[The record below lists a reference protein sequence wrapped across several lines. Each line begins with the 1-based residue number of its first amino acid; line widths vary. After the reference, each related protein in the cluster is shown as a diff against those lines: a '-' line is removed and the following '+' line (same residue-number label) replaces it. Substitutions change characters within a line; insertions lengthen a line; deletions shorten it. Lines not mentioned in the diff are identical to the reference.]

1 MTCGSLAAK
10 PELPPLPEL
19 RRTALLLDLDGTL
32 LDIAPTPD
40 GVVVP
45 PGLVDTLRM
54 LRGRLDGALA
64 VITGRPIE
72 TIDQLLHDA
81 PYAVAG
87 EHGGAVRHA
96 PGDAVE
102 RAQGTKPSDK
112 LLDEARKLE
121 RAHSGALLE
130 VKASGFTLH
139 YRAVPD
145 AGPELRAGL
154 EALLRGSTGLELLSG
169 KMMWE
174 VRPHGVD
181 KGNAVRALMARAPFA
196 GRVPVFIG
204 DDVTDEAA
212 IEVAEAM
219 GGVGLRVADAFGE
232 PANVRAWLASL
243 AQ

>member
-1 MTCGSLAAK
+1 MTCESLAAK
-10 PELPPLPEL
+10 PELPALPEL

-32 LDIAPTPD
+32 IDIAPAPD
-40 GVVVP
+40 LVVVP
-45 PGLVDTLRM
+45 PGLVDTLRA
-54 LRGRLDGALA
+54 LRERLGGALA
-64 VITGRPIE
+64 VITGRPVE
-72 TIDQLLHDA
+72 TIDRLLRDA

-96 PGDAVE
+96 PGEDVE
-102 RAQGTKPSDK
+102 RARQAGVPDD
-112 LLDEARKLE
+112 LLNEARKLE
-121 RAHSGALLE
+121 RAHPGALLE

-145 AGPELRAGL
+145 AGAELRAGL
-154 EALLRGSTGLELLSG
+154 EALLRGSTELELLSG

-174 VRPHGVD
+174 VRPFGID

-212 IEVAEAM
+212 IEAAEAM
-219 GGVGLRVADAFGE
+219 GGVGLRVQDSFGE
-232 PANVRAWLASL
+232 PAEVRAWLATL
-243 AQ
+243 VR

>member
-32 LDIAPTPD
+32 LDIAPAPD
-40 GVVVP
+40 LVVVP
-45 PGLVDTLRM
+45 AGLIDALRR
-54 LRGRLDGALA
+54 LRERLGGALA

-72 TIDQLLHDA
+72 TIDRLLHDA
-81 PYAVAG
+81 PFAVAG

-96 PGDAVE
+96 PDEAVE
-102 RAQGTKPSDK
+102 RQREGAVPAE
-112 LLDEARKLE
+112 LLDAAETLV
-121 RAHSGALLE
+121 RAHPGALLE
-130 VKASGFTLH
+130 KKASGFTVH

-145 AGPELRAGL
+145 AGAELRVGL
-154 EALLRGSTGLELLSG
+154 EARLRGSTEFELLSG

-181 KGNAVRALMARAPFA
+181 KGNAVRALMERAPFA

-212 IEVAEAM
+212 IEAAEAM
-219 GGVGLRVADAFGE
+219 GGIGLRVADAFGE
-232 PANVRAWLASL
+232 PADVRAWLKSL
-243 AQ
+243 V

>member
-10 PELPPLPEL
+10 PEPPPLPEL
-19 RRTALLLDLDGTL
+19 QRTALLLDLDGTL
-32 LDIAPTPD
+32 IDIAPAPD
-40 GVVVP
+40 LVVVP
-45 PGLVDTLRM
+45 PGLIDTLRTV
-54 LRGRLDGALA
+54 RERLGGALA

-72 TIDQLLHDA
+72 TIDRLLHDA

-96 PGDAVE
+96 PGEAVE
-102 RAQGTKPSDK
+102 RPPQATLPGALVDAAAE
-112 LLDEARKLE
+112 LA
-121 RAHSGALLE
+121 RAHPGALLE
-130 VKASGFTLH
+130 VKAGSFTLH

-145 AGPELRAGL
+145 AGPGLRAGL
-154 EALLRGSTGLELLSG
+154 EALLRDATAFELLSG

-174 VRPHGVD
+174 VRPRGID
-181 KGNAVRALMARAPFA
+181 KGKAVRTLMARAPFA
-196 GRVPVFIG
+196 ARVPVFIG

-212 IEVAEAM
+212 IEAAAAM

-232 PANVRAWLASL
+232 PADVRAWLATL